1 MVAGCSPGDMCSRF
15 CKACGTEVPVRMFF
29 VNSGVVQHYTLQHA
43 ELRVFEFD
51 CVQRKSIWNHLAY
64 LSDPGVCSD
73 VSRQF
78 LRLRQRY

>member
-1 MVAGCSPGDMCSRF
+1 MCQVICAPGFVRLVEQRYLF
-15 CKACGTEVPVRMFF
+15 RMFF

-51 CVQRKSIWNHLAY
+51 FVQRKSIWDHLAY
-64 LSDPGVCSD
+64 LSGPGVCSD